1 MGNKWRKSYCT
12 KSTLKTL
19 GNYQNLYKISK
30 KKKINNLT
38 LEEKFFPIYT
48 IVINTEQQ
56 SKVFG
61 FLI

>member
-1 MGNKWRKSYCT
+1 MENKWRKSYFT
-12 KSTLKTL
+12 KSMLKTL

-48 IVINTEQQ
+48 IVINTFHT
-56 SKVFG
+56 KVGEFKN
-61 FLI
+61 